1 MLEETQEIEMPESQ
15 RNGWFGRRRR
25 ATDFDAI
32 QKSAE
37 ASIKKLQENLDIG
50 DAQLEETT
58 EAKVTKALKSDEP
71 AAASCQ
77 SGFELQK

>member
-1 MLEETQEIEMPESQ
+1 MLAETQDIEMPESQ

-25 ATDFDAI
+25 ATDFDAK

-37 ASIKKLQENLDIG
+37 ASIKNLEENLDIG
-50 DAQLEETT
+50 DAQLVETT
-58 EAKVTKALKSDEP
+58 EPKVTKALKSDEP